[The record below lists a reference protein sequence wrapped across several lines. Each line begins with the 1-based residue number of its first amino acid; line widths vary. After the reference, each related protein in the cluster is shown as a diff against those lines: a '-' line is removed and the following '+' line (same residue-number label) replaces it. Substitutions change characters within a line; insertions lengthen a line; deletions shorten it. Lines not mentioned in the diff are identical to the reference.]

1 MNFDAFEQCLQRQP
15 SRTIP
20 SEWRAE
26 MLSAAKAA
34 STAAHAPH
42 LNPEHRRDARRFQH
56 GRSLLSTFNSQLSTL
71 LWPSPAAWAG
81 LAAIWVVILV
91 VNSTSGGGTKEL
103 ARKITPP
110 APEAIAAWKEQ
121 ERLLTELI
129 GRPEAPAADRPKPVA
144 PRPRS
149 ERQNGFSLA

>member
-1 MNFDAFEQCLQRQP
+1 MNLDDFAQRLRQQP
-15 SRTIP
+15 PRTIP

-26 MLSAAKAA
+26 ILSVAKAA

-42 LNPEHRRDARRFQH
+42 LNPEPRRDVRRFQH

-71 LWPSPAAWAG
+71 LWPSPAAWAV
-81 LAAIWVVILV
+81 LAVIWVIILV
-91 VNSTSGGGTKEL
+91 VNSTSVGG
-103 ARKITPP
+103 AREFARRIPPP
-110 APEAIAAWKEQ
+110 APDAILAWKEQ

-129 GRPEAPAADRPKPVA
+129 GRPEAPVADRPKPVA

-149 ERQNGFSLA
+149 ERQDGFSLA

>member
-1 MNFDAFEQCLQRQP
+1 MIMNLDDFDKRLQRRP

-20 SEWRAE
+20 KEWRAE
-26 MLSAAKAA
+26 ILSAAKTA
-34 STAAHAPH
+34 SGQVHPSRI
-42 LNPEHRRDARRFQH
+42 NPEDPRPAQYVSRL
-56 GRSLLSTFNSQLSTL
+56 RSILSTI

-81 LAAIWVVILV
+81 LAAIWVIILV
-91 VNSTSGGGTKEL
+91 VNSTSASGAREL
-103 ARKITPP
+103 AQKVSPP

-129 GRPEAPAADRPKPVA
+129 GPHETRVADRPKPGA

-149 ERQNGFSLA
+149 DRQNGFSLA